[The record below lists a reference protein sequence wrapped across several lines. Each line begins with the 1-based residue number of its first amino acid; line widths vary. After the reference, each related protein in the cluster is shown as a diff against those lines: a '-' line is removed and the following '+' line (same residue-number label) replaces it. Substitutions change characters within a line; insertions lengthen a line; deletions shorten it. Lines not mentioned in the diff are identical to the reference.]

1 MNRKIIIKR
10 LLAFALLAVFA
21 LSTTPTMFL
30 HKIFATHKDFV
41 EHTSSRANTP
51 QLNLSGID
59 CHCNSLVVM
68 APYIFNED
76 PVSLKIPPVFAG
88 YTTPIISSIAFSQLF
103 FFELRG
109 PPQIA

>member
-1 MNRKIIIKR
+1 MHKKIIIKR

-30 HKIFATHKDFV
+30 HKIFADHKDFV
-41 EHTSSRANTP
+41 EHTSPKTDAP

-59 CHCNSLVVM
+59 CHCNSLVVI

-76 PVSLKIPPVFAG
+76 PVSLKFSPVFSG
-88 YTTPIISSIAFSQLF
+88 YTTPVISSIPFSQLF

-109 PPQIA
+109 PPRIA

>member
-1 MNRKIIIKR
+1 
-10 LLAFALLAVFA
+10 LLAVFA

-30 HKIFATHKDFV
+30 HKIFANHKDFV
-41 EHTSSRANTP
+41 EYTSYKTDAP

-59 CHCNSLVVM
+59 CHCNSLVVI
-68 APYIFNED
+68 APYIFNEA
-76 PVSLKIPPVFAG
+76 PFSLKFPPVFAV
-88 YTTPIISSIAFSQLF
+88 YTTPFISSIAFSQLF